1 MTKSTT
7 KNLAN
12 WSDPAF
18 WQKFAPELHVCDSE
32 FISNQ
37 TAVSFNADTLT
48 DINTDLLA
56 EGYTRFQPKE
66 WLSDM
71 SLLAVHA
78 ERLHTQNFLPVFS
91 FVFDEYWLLFA
102 KLREALSHVLGAAYQ
117 IMPETDAYIFCPP
130 ISTKITTHR
139 KKIPGLLTITMF
151 ERNPVRQEQ

>member
-1 MTKSTT
+1 MIKSVCQ
-7 KNLAN
+7 KAPQILAN
-12 WSDPAF
+12 WSDPVF

-37 TAVSFNADTLT
+37 TAVSFKADTLT

-117 IMPETDAYIFCPP
+117 IMPETDAYISCPP
-130 ISTKITTHR
+130 ISTKLQHTGR
-139 KKIPGLLTITMF
+139 RYLVF
-151 ERNPVRQEQ
+151 